1 MPADIDELAQR
12 AGFSSRDALA
22 RRVLELWADPAQS
35 HRNIGIKLLELQR
48 GKRAWWLKRPRA
60 AEALVHAL
68 GVDLGM
74 LQLVPAASLG
84 LFGFEDFPQARG
96 FDPRLEE
103 PCPLGNGDWFEPL
116 GAVARWIH
124 APPGTGQRFTT
135 HFHQHRHGMRI
146 LRAPTLSQAVA
157 QLTGLEPVLLEVERA
172 EDEDRAVEQ
181 RLLERKAPVLVLA
194 PFACWAIRNPRRL
207 PGGGGTESPH
217 PEGPHWPEYRAW
229 QPRAEW
235 RSRFLEWICQ
245 RVEPGVRF
253 LPRELSAWLER
264 EDPHERLFATPAD
277 LLPVCAFAHETGGR
291 AWKLE
296 ARREFTEQWLQDRFS
311 SDEEETASSQG
322 LWLRYRGQEAI
333 RALVHRW
340 FQSLGPWLAPLPRE
354 RWLEFLPEAP
364 LDLQMVKQLT
374 EAMVTLKSRRERA
387 HKSSELLAALGTT
400 RREDAFLHLVSARFF
415 QPAGGGTWSFRYAW
429 LASLMAKELVMET
442 LQTSHPE
449 QWGHWLVGPGR
460 WELVDGLLDELKERE
475 LLELVDR
482 AVAGFSLSSLGAIA
496 AVEALF
502 AAVGRRLRT
511 EGFQPDAARVVPL
524 WQLQQST
531 LTTKIDGGAPVPL
544 TRPGAAAWKPPPQ
557 WLEDCWAW
565 SLRVDARV
573 APPAELEWLMPGWAQ
588 PSLGR
593 LPGWMNAVTPTQA
606 LFELAPEVVARCQAT
621 AVPPHLP
628 SFLLPACWLAAEE
641 RGWALEVEH
650 LRALTREPR
659 ALEYL
664 LAALGQR
671 SAEARQKMAARFWRL
686 CLAPRPDLYTQEKA
700 DSPLRRFIDEHLAPE
715 DFRATLTDER
725 LPELAANLQAV
736 PARLRYMV
744 LKEVLTRRPD
754 ITASS
759 LYKERDELDAACLEL
774 LLQHHRSPR
783 ILTQS
788 FWKRFPQ
795 RAMELTHESARRGD
809 ERFQNW
815 VESAPQE
822 QYPQLLTLLE
832 HAASLQPWA
841 RMWLARWLPQA
852 GALADRVHLLWMR
865 NAKAA

>member
-12 AGFSSRDALA
+12 AGFPSRDALA
-22 RRVLELWADPAQS
+22 KRVLELWTDPTQS
-35 HRNIGIKLLELQR
+35 HRNVGIKLLELQR
-48 GKRAWWLKRPRA
+48 GKRSWWLKRPRA
-60 AEALVHAL
+60 AEALAHAL

-96 FDPRLEE
+96 FDPRLEV

-116 GAVARWIH
+116 GMAARWIL
-124 APPGTGQRFTT
+124 APPGTGQRFTA
-135 HFHQHRHGMRI
+135 HFHQHRHGAR
-146 LRAPTLSQAVA
+146 LVRAPTLSEAVA
-157 QLTGLEPVLLEVERA
+157 QLTALEPVLLEVERP

-181 RLLERKAPVLVLA
+181 QLLERKVPVLVIA
-194 PFACWAIRNPRRL
+194 PFACWAMRNPRRL
-207 PGGGGTESPH
+207 PGGVGTESPH
-217 PEGPHWPEYRAW
+217 PEGPHWPEYRSW
-229 QPRAEW
+229 QPRPGW
-235 RSRFLEWICQ
+235 RSRFIEWISQ
-245 RVEPGVRF
+245 RVDPGAHF
-253 LPRELSAWLER
+253 QPRELTAWVER
-264 EDPHERLFATPAD
+264 EDPQERLFATPAD
-277 LLPVCAFAHETGGR
+277 LLPLCAFAHETGGK
-291 AWKLE
+291 AWRLE
-296 ARREFTEQWLQDRFS
+296 ARREFTEQWLKDRLS
-311 SDEEETASSQG
+311 SDEEETASPKE
-322 LWLRYRGQEAI
+322 LWLRYQGQEAI

-340 FQSLGPWLAPLPRE
+340 FQSLVPWIAPLPRE

-364 LDLQMVKQLT
+364 LDLQTVQRLT
-374 EAMVTLKSRRERA
+374 QALVSLKSRRERA
-387 HKSSELLAALGTT
+387 NKSSELLAALGTT

-415 QPAGGGTWSFRYAW
+415 QPHGAGMWSFRYAW
-429 LASLMAKELVMET
+429 LASLMAKELVMEA
-442 LQTSHPE
+442 LQTRAPE

-475 LLELVDR
+475 LLELVGR
-482 AVAGFSLSSLGAIA
+482 AVAGFSLSSLGSIA

-502 AAVGRRLRT
+502 AALGRRLRT
-511 EGFQPDAARVVPL
+511 EGLRLDAAHVLPL
-524 WQLQQST
+524 WQLQHST
-531 LTTKIDGGAPVPL
+531 LTTKIEGGAPVPL
-544 TRPGAAAWKPPPQ
+544 TRPGTAAWKPPPQ

-565 SLRVDARV
+565 SLRVEAPP
-573 APPAELEWLMPGWAQ
+573 APPAELEWLLPGWTRPA
-588 PSLGR
+588 LNR
-593 LPGWMNAVTPTQA
+593 LPGWMNAVTPSRA

-641 RGWALEVEH
+641 HGWALEVEH

-659 ALEYL
+659 ALEHL
-664 LAALGQR
+664 LEALSQR
-671 SAEARQKMAARFWRL
+671 SAEARQKMAARFWKL
-686 CLAPRPDLYTQEKA
+686 CLEARPELYTQEKQ
-700 DSPLRRFIDEHLAPE
+700 DSALRRFIDEHLAPE

-725 LPELAANLQAV
+725 LPEFAANLQTV
-736 PARLRYMV
+736 PARLRHLV

-759 LYKERDELDAACLEL
+759 LFKERDELDAGCLEL
-774 LLQHHRSPR
+774 LLPHHRSAR

-795 RAMELTHESARRGD
+795 RAMELTQEAARRGD

-815 VESAPQE
+815 VESAPLE
-822 QYPQLLTLLE
+822 LYPQLLSLLE
-832 HAASLQPWA
+832 HSASLQPWA

-852 GALADRVHLLWMR
+852 GALADRVHALWMR